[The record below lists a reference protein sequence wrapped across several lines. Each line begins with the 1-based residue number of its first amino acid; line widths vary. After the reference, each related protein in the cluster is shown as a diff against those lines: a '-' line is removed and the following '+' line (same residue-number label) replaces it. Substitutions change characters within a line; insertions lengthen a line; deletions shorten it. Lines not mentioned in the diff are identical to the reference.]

1 MLYPV
6 ELWARFSGSRCGIR
20 RCAHRCKRSKRNRLT
35 RLWNDRLTP
44 VRYSSRE
51 VGRLRETDGVLVYEK
66 CDKCGREC
74 LVDLDALI
82 DEFGPRYTLW
92 NRRSPCL
99 TEGCE
104 GRRWYRAQP
113 RNYFHRIMMDAP
125 PAFVAE
131 LHERWKASLHP
142 DVRDDFPVIPMLQ
155 ATDQVVI
162 AGCLVS
168 NASTSALSEPAP
180 GRSRSLFPN

>member
-1 MLYPV
+1 MG
-6 ELWARFSGSRCGIR
+6 ARSFMIPRW
-20 RCAHRCKRSKRNRLT
+20 T
-35 RLWNDRLTP
+35 ED
-44 VRYSSRE
+44 
-51 VGRLRETDGVLVYEK
+51 VGRLRATDGVRVYEK
-66 CDKCGREC
+66 CDKCEREGV
-74 LVDLDALI
+74 VDLDALI

-125 PAFVAE
+125 QGFVAE

-142 DVRDDFPVIPMLQ
+142 DTRDNFPVIPMLQ
-155 ATDQVVI
+155 ATDQVII
-162 AGCLVS
+162 AGCGPCEQLFYLGPI
-168 NASTSALSEPAP
+168 SAGAWGEQITLSELTTRLRAMCRP
-180 GRSRSLFPN
+180 GCEMCTDMTPRSSMPPGEFE